1 MYKSYLPM
9 LDSGGILLSILY
21 IPILLAALIYISKLL
36 KVDFPV
42 KVITGLFLYYYL
54 FFIAGTF
61 VPFIPNMPDSALFAN
76 VITDNFYPYYQSVGV
91 KLFYIIAY
99 PIRILSFFK
108 LEVFI
113 LFQISFFII
122 SLMVI
127 WKSWQIVLQNNHIEK
142 GYGKNIFLFLS
153 VAYPAF
159 ILYMPIPLR
168 EFFVLFGFS
177 ILVYGIISK
186 YYENKGLIAIVIG
199 TILLTFVRP
208 QLIIPA
214 LILLA
219 LSQKNNYIKYGSF
232 AAVIFLMPIL
242 FDTILGY
249 SFSPKFFALLRHEQ
263 ATQYASLS
271 YGIVEW
277 KTYFDIL
284 MDLPGLV
291 LQFLL
296 SPFAILHDKN
306 PLSFLAILI
315 DAIFCILIYVSV
327 IFAGFKISKI
337 YIYIFIL
344 SAILFSIWEFFIP
357 GAVRHRLPLVAILLP
372 AASYG
377 IMKLSDKFK
386 GRL

>member
-21 IPILLAALIYISKLL
+21 IPILLGVLIYISKLL
-36 KVDFPV
+36 KVDFSV
-42 KVITGLFLYYYL
+42 KVITCLFLYYYL

-61 VPFIPNMPDSALFAN
+61 MPFIPNMPDSALFAN

-91 KLFYIIAY
+91 KLFYIISY
-99 PIRILSFFK
+99 PIRILSFLK

-142 GYGKNIFLFLS
+142 GYGKNIFILLS
-153 VAYPAF
+153 IGYPAF
-159 ILYMPIPLR
+159 ILYMPTPLR

-199 TILLTFVRP
+199 TVLLTFVRP

-232 AAVIFLMPIL
+232 TAVIFLMPIL

-249 SFSPKFFALLRHEQ
+249 SFSPKYFALLRHEQ
-263 ATQYASLS
+263 ATQYALLS

-296 SPFAILHDKN
+296 SPFAILHDKD

-327 IFAGFKISKI
+327 IFAEFKISKI